1 LIVNANGI
9 IRLILAAALLL
20 SLYTAGWN
28 IYRQLP
34 SDGANARTI
43 IAGPETEVTII
54 KYDAPEFNG
63 KGNDVAIEAFP
74 IDFATIRREFM
85 NGPHAEISFED
96 FLAKRM
102 KGKTPVRATLDS
114 NGHAVIKLGS
124 GNWWL
129 HATMAD
135 GDNAVEWRLPITVA
149 GNKQTVELTKENAY
163 ERSKKF

>member
-1 LIVNANGI
+1 MNANGI
-9 IRLILAAALLL
+9 LRLILGAILLL
-20 SLYTAGWN
+20 SLYAAGWN

-34 SDGANARTI
+34 SDGANAGTI
-43 IAGPETEVTII
+43 SAGPETEVTII

-85 NGPHAEISFED
+85 NEPHAEISFED

-102 KGKTPVRATLDS
+102 KGKAPIRARLDS
-114 NGHAVIKLGS
+114 DGHAVIKLAS

-129 HATMAD
+129 HVTMAD
-135 GDNAVEWRLPITVA
+135 GDNAVEWRLPVTVA